1 MNRSN
6 AGHVLAVS
14 LAGCALAATLALF
27 NTYTEPPHPYVP
39 WLAWAICACYA
50 GLMAL
55 AVTTFE
61 RVRLPRWRGKAR
73 AQPVATGETQP
84 KAQGPTHDRAAG
96 DPSAWESLPLMAVP
110 AVGRNLRDAVLAF
123 ARQYGMN
130 AYEADRG
137 YVLADAQGQCYRV
150 AAA

>member
-14 LAGCALAATLALF
+14 LAGCALAAVLALF
-27 NTYTEPPHPYVP
+27 NTCTEPPHPYVP
-39 WLAWAICACYA
+39 YLAWAICACYA

-61 RVRLPRWRGKAR
+61 HVRLPNWAHRK
-73 AQPVATGETQP
+73 AQPEAQGETQP
-84 KAQGPTHDRAAG
+84 KVQGPTHDAAAG